1 MNVLDTRYRYGA
13 VSRAIHW
20 SMAVLLVLML
30 GSDWLMEAFEGLGEA
45 QLMGLHKSV
54 GVLLLGLLVF
64 RLAWRRANRGRLEAP
79 EHWEWA
85 SRLGHWAL
93 YGMMVLIPATGLL
106 AAMGSGHG
114 VEFFGLPLI
123 SPGAEIEWLEDAAE
137 ETHEVTANLLWLLLA
152 GHVVAVLAHQL
163 WLRDRTLKRMA

>member
-1 MNVLDTRYRYGA
+1 MNWLDSDHRYGA

-20 SMAVLLVLML
+20 SMATLLILML
-30 GSDWLMEAFEGLGEA
+30 GTEWLAELVGMSEREAMA
-45 QLMGLHKSV
+45 LHKSV
-54 GVLLLGLLVF
+54 GLLLLGLLVF
-64 RLAWRRANRGRLEAP
+64 RLAWRRVNRGRLEAP
-79 EHWEWA
+79 EHWKVA

-123 SPGAEIEWLEDAAE
+123 SPGAEIEWLEDATE
-137 ETHEVTANLLWLLLA
+137 ETHEVTANLLWLLIA

-163 WLRDRTLKRMA
+163 WLHDRTLKRMA